1 MSEKPVKRKLRKRTW
16 VAAFF
21 IVLVIPALLIIFG
34 GSMQGTKLEFDLFGN
49 PVVLRLFYA
58 VSLAIIIMAMV

>member
-34 GSMQGTKLEFDLFGN
+34 GSMQGTKLEFDLF
-49 PVVLRLFYA
+49 
-58 VSLAIIIMAMV
+58 